1 MAHQGGTDMTER
13 SKAAVAGSERF
24 LRTTA
29 AWAVAVFASVALP
42 ALAADG
48 VKTIE
53 EDPFNLS
60 LGAYFVYNTNATL
73 RLDRTVGVATIGTS
87 LNWERDLGGETSL
100 TVPRIDGYYRFAP
113 KHRVDFSW
121 YKIERGGQI
130 VTQRD
135 IVFGDASFQAGTPI
149 NSAFDTE
156 TTKLTYTY
164 SFYRKPEIE
173 TALSMGLHV
182 TKLDMSIQSPLGISE
197 SETVTAPLPVFGF
210 RLDYAITPKWWVRT
224 KYELFFLDSA
234 DEIEGAYS
242 DFTLSVEHRTFQHVG
257 FGLGLNRNALD
268 FDVSSDN
275 KRGAVNSVL
284 NGYMLYVFVR

>member
-1 MAHQGGTDMTER
+1 MIER
-13 SKAAVAGSERF
+13 RKAAVAGGATI
-24 LRTTA
+24 LRIAA
-29 AWAVAVFASVALP
+29 AWAAAVLASMAPP

-48 VKTIE
+48 VTTIE
-53 EDPFNLS
+53 EDPYYLS

-73 RLDRTVGVATIGTS
+73 RLDRTAGLATIGTS
-87 LNWERDLGGETSL
+87 LNWERDLGGETSM

-113 KHRVDFSW
+113 KHRVDLSW

-130 VTQRD
+130 VTQRGID
-135 IVFGDASFQAGTPI
+135 FGDASFPAGTPI
-149 NSAFDTE
+149 TSAFDTE

-164 SFYRKPEIE
+164 SFYRRPEIE
-173 TALSMGLHV
+173 TALSVGLHV

-242 DFTLSVEHRTFQHVG
+242 DFTLGVEHRTFQHVG

-268 FDVSSDN
+268 IDVSSDN

-284 NGYMLYVFVR
+284 SGFMLYVFVR